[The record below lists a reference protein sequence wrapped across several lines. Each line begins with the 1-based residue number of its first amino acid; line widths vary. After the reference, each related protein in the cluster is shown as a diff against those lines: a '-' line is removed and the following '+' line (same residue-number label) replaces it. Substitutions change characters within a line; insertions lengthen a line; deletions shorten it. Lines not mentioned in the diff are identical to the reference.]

1 MHAHHMAFGNVVET
15 GLVDEPVE
23 LDYALVEFLD
33 GLCRHE
39 HLAELCVEGV
49 AVFYLRVPV

>member
-23 LDYALVEFLD
+23 LDYALVELSN
-33 GLCRHE
+33 GTWRVE
-39 HLAELCVEGV
+39 HLAELCVKRV
-49 AVFYLRVPV
+49 AVLYLRVPV

>member
-1 MHAHHMAFGNVVET
+1 MAFGNVVET

-23 LDYALVEFLD
+23 LDYALVELSN
-33 GLCRHE
+33 GSWTVE

-49 AVFYLRVPV
+49 AVLYLRVPV